1 MGESLESAHIQHLSL
16 LGLTS
21 EQIPTSD
28 DKAKSQGSGRW
39 GTGNTAA
46 LFYLLNPFTIAVCI
60 GGSTSPIENML
71 TILALYGA
79 IAG

>member
-1 MGESLESAHIQHLSL
+1 MQLCTVMLGIVTNNAFWSSNLSFSLS
-16 LGLTS
+16 
-21 EQIPTSD
+21 
-28 DKAKSQGSGRW
+28 GSGRW